1 MFKINKIFNLLIII
15 IFLIT
20 AGPSHAQS
28 KTKNNSSTFLNI
40 LDYKA
45 DNTGKEKVTDLI
57 KKAIDDASEAGGGTI
72 YFPAGEY
79 LTGPIHFKSN
89 ITIYLEAG
97 SILKFTDDYD
107 DYLPMIKYRWEGT
120 VGMNFSP
127 QLYAYRVEN
136 IAIRGRGLIE
146 GQGKKWWD
154 YNNIVR
160 DASKNGKEVPWT
172 KYQQMHKDLNKDV
185 KAPDTDQWQSG
196 HFLRPPMFQAF
207 ESKNILIEGVSIQNP
222 PFWTINPAFCENITI
237 TGITITNPHD
247 SPNTDGIN
255 PSSCSYVRISD
266 CHISVGDDCI
276 TIKSGRDRDGR
287 DWGKA
292 CQNIT
297 ITNCTMLSG
306 HGGVVIGSEMS
317 GDVRKVT
324 ISNCVFDGTD
334 RGIRI
339 KTMRGRGGIVE
350 EIRVDNIVMK
360 DIRLEAIKLNM
371 KYKKS
376 EEEPISERTPQF
388 RNIHFSNITATE
400 VNRAVALIGLE
411 ERWIDNVT
419 FNDINMSAKTGFE
432 IERSK
437 NIELHN
443 ITIDVEKGPVV
454 KAALVENLEL
464 EGIKTLNPLSGVPL
478 IELENVIN
486 SYIYN
491 CNPLPGTEQ
500 FLKVGGTDTKDIVI
514 GSNNL
519 IHVKE
524 VVKEVDD
531 LPAGAI
537 IK

>member
-1 MFKINKIFNLLIII
+1 MFKVNKIFNLLLITV
-15 IFLIT
+15 FLIT
-20 AGPSHAQS
+20 AFFTQAQTKGSHNQG
-28 KTKNNSSTFLNI
+28 TFFNI

-45 DNTGKEKVTDLI
+45 DNTGKEKITDLI
-57 KKAIDDASEAGGGTI
+57 KKAIDDASQAGGGTV

-89 ITIYLEAG
+89 ITLYLEAG
-97 SILKFTDDYD
+97 SLLKFTDDYD
-107 DYLPMIKYRWEGT
+107 DYLPMIQTRWEGT

-127 QLYAYRVEN
+127 QFYAYRVEN

-160 DASKNGKEVPWT
+160 DASRNGKKVPWN

-185 KAPDTDQWQSG
+185 KAPNTDQWQSG

-222 PFWTINPAFCENITI
+222 PFWTINPAFCENVTI

-255 PSSCSYVRISD
+255 PSSCSYVHISD

-292 CQNIT
+292 CQNLT
-297 ITNCTMLSG
+297 ITNCTMLAG

-334 RGIRI
+334 RGIRL

-350 EIRVDNIVMK
+350 EIRVDNIIMK
-360 DIRLEAIKLNM
+360 DIKKEAIKLNM

-376 EEEPISERTPQF
+376 EEEPLSERTPQF

-400 VNRAVALIGLE
+400 VNRAAALIGLK
-411 ERWIDNVT
+411 ERWIDNIT
-419 FNDINMSAKTGFE
+419 FNDINISAKTGIE
-432 IERSK
+432 IEKSK
-437 NIELHN
+437 NIEFHN
-443 ITIDVEKGPVV
+443 VTVDVEKGPLV
-454 KAALVENLEL
+454 KAVSAENLEL
-464 EGIKTLNPLSGVPL
+464 ESIKTLKPLPGVPL
-478 IELENVIN
+478 IELVNVKN
-486 SYIYN
+486 AYIYN

-500 FLKVGGTDTKDIVI
+500 FLKVDGQDTKDIVI

-524 VVKEVDD
+524 VLKEGNN
-531 LPAGAI
+531 LPAGAVI
-537 IK
+537 R